1 MSSATARAAATDS
14 ADVRTLCL
22 SLVCAPELLA
32 DSPRGAGCNREVERG
47 VDLIAAAPGRLVDFI
62 ERGKVKLGEIKFL
75 TLDEADRMLDM
86 GFEPQIRQIV
96 QGGDG
101 PDAMPS
107 NDVRQTLLFSATFP
121 REVQRLAQDFL
132 RRDYATLTVG
142 RVGAATDTILQKVCS
157 QPCVCC
163 AASRRSRV
171 AAGTA
176 GDDCYIL
183 DDESEEGLIT
193 LYFVL
198 MYN

>member
-32 DSPRGAGCNREVERG
+32 DSPRGAGGNREVERG

-86 GFEPQIRQIV
+86 GFEPKIRQIV